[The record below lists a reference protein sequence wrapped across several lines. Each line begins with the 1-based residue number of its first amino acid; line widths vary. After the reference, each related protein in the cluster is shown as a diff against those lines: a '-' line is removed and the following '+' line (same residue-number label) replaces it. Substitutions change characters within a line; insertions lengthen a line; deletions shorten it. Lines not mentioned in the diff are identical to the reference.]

1 MSDGC
6 RTSRDNV
13 PSCPRCGA
21 PMKEVV
27 TIAPLGD
34 EPGLI
39 AYECSK
45 CAHLMSVL
53 VQAHGPV

>member
-1 MSDGC
+1 MSDGR
-6 RTSRDNV
+6 RTSRDNG
-13 PSCPRCGA
+13 PPCPRCGA
-21 PMKEVV
+21 EMKEVV
-27 TIAPLGD
+27 TIAPLGG

-53 VQAHGPV
+53 YQAPRPA